1 MPAAMD
7 VYRRHMESLMPSFG
21 HLALFAAAALA
32 LNAAPGPSNFY
43 VLSRSL
49 AQGAAAGLISTVGLA
64 LGSLFHVALAVAGLA
79 ALLRYA
85 PAAYDAIRLAG
96 AAYLIYLGI
105 RLLRQRDAGAAPVEG
120 QRRPIGRVL
129 FDAALV
135 EMLNP
140 KTALFFLAFLPQFVE
155 PAAGPAAPQLL
166 LLGLIVTLTAL
177 PCDALVALAGSR
189 AARLF
194 ADAAR
199 RHWPRRLA
207 GSTLIGLG
215 LYAAALRRP

>member
-1 MPAAMD
+1 M
-7 VYRRHMESLMPSFG
+7 
-21 HLALFAAAALA
+21 
-32 LNAAPGPSNFY
+32 NAAPGPSNLY

-49 AQGAAAGLISTVGLA
+49 AQGTAGGLVSALGLA

-79 ALLRYA
+79 ALLSYA
-85 PAAYDAIRLAG
+85 PTLYDAIRLAG

-105 RLLRQRDAGAAPVEG
+105 KTLRAPGASMPANG
-120 QRRPIGRVL
+120 GARRSLGRVL

-177 PCDALVALAGSR
+177 PCDMLVALAG
-189 AARLF
+189 AKLARLF
-194 ADAAR
+194 TTQAR
-199 RHWPRRLA
+199 RRWPSRLA
-207 GSTLIGLG
+207 GSTLIALG
-215 LYAAALRRP
+215 LYTALMRRS

>member
-1 MPAAMD
+1 
-7 VYRRHMESLMPSFG
+7 MPSLT
-21 HLALFAAAALA
+21 HLAIFTLAALA
-32 LNAAPGPSNFY
+32 MNAAPGPSNLY

-49 AQGAAAGLISTVGLA
+49 AQGTAGGLVSALGLA

-79 ALLRYA
+79 ALLSYA
-85 PAAYDAIRLAG
+85 PTLYDAIRLAG

-105 RLLRQRDAGAAPVEG
+105 KTLRAPGASMPANG
-120 QRRPIGRVL
+120 GARRSLARIL

-177 PCDALVALAGSR
+177 PCDMLVALAGAR
-189 AARLF
+189 LARLF
-194 ADAAR
+194 TTQAR
-199 RHWPRRLA
+199 RRWPSRLA
-207 GSTLIGLG
+207 GSTLIALG
-215 LYAAALRRP
+215 LYTALMRRS

>member
-1 MPAAMD
+1 
-7 VYRRHMESLMPSFG
+7 MPSLA
-21 HLALFAAAALA
+21 HLAIFTLAALA
-32 LNAAPGPSNFY
+32 MNAAPGPSNLY

-49 AQGAAAGLISTVGLA
+49 AQGTAGGLVSALGLA

-79 ALLRYA
+79 ALLSYA
-85 PAAYDAIRLAG
+85 PTLYDAIRLAG

-105 RLLRQRDAGAAPVEG
+105 KTLRAPGASMPANG
-120 QRRPIGRVL
+120 GARRSLGRVL

-135 EMLNP
+135 EILNP

-177 PCDALVALAGSR
+177 PCDMLVAFAGAR
-189 AARLF
+189 LARLF
-194 ADAAR
+194 TTQAR
-199 RHWPRRLA
+199 RRWPSRLA
-207 GSTLIGLG
+207 GSTLIALG
-215 LYAAALRRP
+215 LYTALMRRS

>member
-1 MPAAMD
+1 
-7 VYRRHMESLMPSFG
+7 MPSLA
-21 HLALFAAAALA
+21 HLAIFTLAALA
-32 LNAAPGPSNFY
+32 MNAAPGPSNLY

-49 AQGAAAGLISTVGLA
+49 AQGTAGGIVSALGLA

-79 ALLRYA
+79 ALLSYA
-85 PAAYDAIRLAG
+85 PTLYDAIRLAG

-105 RLLRQRDAGAAPVEG
+105 KTLRAPGASMPANG
-120 QRRPIGRVL
+120 GARRSLGRVL

-177 PCDALVALAGSR
+177 PCDMLVALAG
-189 AARLF
+189 AKLARLF
-194 ADAAR
+194 TTQAR
-199 RHWPRRLA
+199 RRWPSRLA
-207 GSTLIGLG
+207 GSTLIALG
-215 LYAAALRRP
+215 VYTALMRRS

>member
-1 MPAAMD
+1 
-7 VYRRHMESLMPSFG
+7 MPSLA
-21 HLALFAAAALA
+21 HLAIFTLAALA
-32 LNAAPGPSNFY
+32 MNAAPGPSNLY

-49 AQGAAAGLISTVGLA
+49 AQGTAGGLVSALGLA

-79 ALLRYA
+79 ALLSYA
-85 PAAYDAIRLAG
+85 PTLYDAIRLAG

-105 RLLRQRDAGAAPVEG
+105 KTLRAPGASMPANAGA
-120 QRRPIGRVL
+120 RRSLGRIL

-155 PAAGPAAPQLL
+155 PAAGPAAPQFL

-177 PCDALVALAGSR
+177 PCDILVAFAGAR
-189 AARLF
+189 LARLF
-194 ADAAR
+194 TTQAR
-199 RHWPRRLA
+199 RLWPSRLA
-207 GSTLIGLG
+207 GSTLIALG
-215 LYAAALRRP
+215 VYTALMRRS

>member
-1 MPAAMD
+1 
-7 VYRRHMESLMPSFG
+7 MPSAAQ
-21 HLALFAAAALA
+21 LAIFALA
-32 LNAAPGPSNFY
+32 AFAMNAAPGPSNLY

-49 AQGAAAGLISTVGLA
+49 AQGTAAGLVSALGLA
-64 LGSLFHVALAVAGLA
+64 LGNLFHVALAVAGLA

-85 PAAYDAIRLAG
+85 PTLYDAIRLAG

-105 RLLRQRDAGAAPVEG
+105 KMLRAPGATVPAQSLGRPPL
-120 QRRPIGRVL
+120 RRIL

-155 PAAGPAAPQLL
+155 PAAGPAAPQFL

-177 PCDALVALAGSR
+177 PCDSLVALAG
-189 AARLF
+189 ARLARF
-194 ADAAR
+194 FTSQAR
-199 RHWPRRLA
+199 RRWPGRLA

-215 LYAAALRRP
+215 LYTALMRRS

>member
-1 MPAAMD
+1 
-7 VYRRHMESLMPSFG
+7 MPSLA
-21 HLALFAAAALA
+21 HLAIFTLAALA
-32 LNAAPGPSNFY
+32 MNAAPGPSNLY

-49 AQGAAAGLISTVGLA
+49 AQGTAGGIVSALGLA

-79 ALLRYA
+79 ALLSYA
-85 PAAYDAIRLAG
+85 PTLYDAIRLAG

-105 RLLRQRDAGAAPVEG
+105 KTLRAPGASMPANG
-120 QRRPIGRVL
+120 GARRSLGRVL

-140 KTALFFLAFLPQFVE
+140 KTALFFLAFLPYFFE

-177 PCDALVALAGSR
+177 PCDMLVALAG
-189 AARLF
+189 AKLARLF
-194 ADAAR
+194 TTQAR
-199 RHWPRRLA
+199 RRWPSRLA
-207 GSTLIGLG
+207 GSTLIALG
-215 LYAAALRRP
+215 LYTALMRRS

>member
-1 MPAAMD
+1 
-7 VYRRHMESLMPSFG
+7 MPSAA
-21 HLALFAAAALA
+21 HLAIFTLAALA
-32 LNAAPGPSNFY
+32 MNAAPGPSNLY

-49 AQGAAAGLISTVGLA
+49 AQGAAGGLVSALGLA

-79 ALLRYA
+79 ALLSYA
-85 PAAYDAIRLAG
+85 PTLYDAIRLAG

-105 RLLRQRDAGAAPVEG
+105 KTLRAPGASMPANG
-120 QRRPIGRVL
+120 GARRSLARIL

-177 PCDALVALAGSR
+177 PCDMLVALAGAR
-189 AARLF
+189 LARLF
-194 ADAAR
+194 AAQAR
-199 RHWPRRLA
+199 RRWPSRLA
-207 GSTLIGLG
+207 GSTLIALG
-215 LYAAALRRP
+215 LYTALMRRS

>member
-1 MPAAMD
+1 
-7 VYRRHMESLMPSFG
+7 MPSLA
-21 HLALFAAAALA
+21 HLAIFTLAALA
-32 LNAAPGPSNFY
+32 MNAAPGPSNLY

-49 AQGAAAGLISTVGLA
+49 AQGTAGGLVSALGLA

-79 ALLRYA
+79 ALLSYA
-85 PAAYDAIRLAG
+85 PTLYDAIRLAG

-105 RLLRQRDAGAAPVEG
+105 KTLRAPGASMPANG
-120 QRRPIGRVL
+120 GARRSLGRVL

-177 PCDALVALAGSR
+177 PCDMLVALAG
-189 AARLF
+189 AKLARLF
-194 ADAAR
+194 TTQAR
-199 RHWPRRLA
+199 RRWPSRLA
-207 GSTLIGLG
+207 GSTLIALG
-215 LYAAALRRP
+215 IYTALMRRS

>member
-1 MPAAMD
+1 
-7 VYRRHMESLMPSFG
+7 MPSLA
-21 HLALFAAAALA
+21 HLAIFTLAALA
-32 LNAAPGPSNFY
+32 MNAAPGPSNLY

-49 AQGAAAGLISTVGLA
+49 AQGTAGGLVSALGLA

-79 ALLRYA
+79 ALLSYA
-85 PAAYDAIRLAG
+85 PTLYDAIRLAG

-105 RLLRQRDAGAAPVEG
+105 KTLRAPGASMPANG
-120 QRRPIGRVL
+120 GARRSLGRVL

-177 PCDALVALAGSR
+177 PCDMLVALAGAR
-189 AARLF
+189 LARLF
-194 ADAAR
+194 TTQAR
-199 RHWPRRLA
+199 RRWPSRLA
-207 GSTLIGLG
+207 GSTLIALG
-215 LYAAALRRP
+215 LYTALMRRS

>member
-1 MPAAMD
+1 
-7 VYRRHMESLMPSFG
+7 MPSLA
-21 HLALFAAAALA
+21 HLAIFTLAALA
-32 LNAAPGPSNFY
+32 MNAAPGPSNLY

-49 AQGAAAGLISTVGLA
+49 AQGTAGGLVSALGLA

-79 ALLRYA
+79 ALLSYA
-85 PAAYDAIRLAG
+85 PTLYDAIRLAG

-105 RLLRQRDAGAAPVEG
+105 KTLRAPGASMPANG
-120 QRRPIGRVL
+120 GARRSLARIL

-177 PCDALVALAGSR
+177 PCDMLVALAG
-189 AARLF
+189 AKLARLF
-194 ADAAR
+194 ATQAR
-199 RHWPRRLA
+199 RRWPSRLA
-207 GSTLIGLG
+207 GSTLIALG
-215 LYAAALRRP
+215 LYTALMRRS

>member
-1 MPAAMD
+1 
-7 VYRRHMESLMPSFG
+7 MPSAA
-21 HLALFAAAALA
+21 HLAIFTLAALA
-32 LNAAPGPSNFY
+32 MNAAPGPSNLY

-49 AQGAAAGLISTVGLA
+49 AQGAAGGLVSALGLA
-64 LGSLFHVALAVAGLA
+64 LGSLFHIALAVAGLA
-79 ALLRYA
+79 ALLSYA
-85 PAAYDAIRLAG
+85 PTLYDAIRLTG

-105 RLLRQRDAGAAPVEG
+105 KTLRAPGASLPANGVA
-120 QRRPIGRVL
+120 RRSLARIL

-177 PCDALVALAGSR
+177 PCDMLVALAGAR
-189 AARLF
+189 LARLF
-194 ADAAR
+194 AAQAR
-199 RHWPRRLA
+199 RRWPSRLA
-207 GSTLIGLG
+207 GSTLIALG
-215 LYAAALRRP
+215 LYTALMRRS

>member
-1 MPAAMD
+1 
-7 VYRRHMESLMPSFG
+7 MPSPA
-21 HLALFAAAALA
+21 HLALFALAALA

-49 AQGAAAGLISTVGLA
+49 AQGAGAGLVSALGLA

-79 ALLRYA
+79 ALLRYV

-96 AAYLIYLGI
+96 AAYLVYLGI
-105 RLLRQRDAGAAPVEG
+105 RLLRGRDAGAEPAAV
-120 QRRPIGRVL
+120 QRRPLGRVL

-177 PCDALVALAGSR
+177 PCDALVALAGGR
-189 AARLF
+189 AARLL
-194 ADAAR
+194 AR
-199 RHWPRRLA
+199 SAQRHWPRRLA

-215 LYAAALRRP
+215 LYTAALHRA

>member
-1 MPAAMD
+1 
-7 VYRRHMESLMPSFG
+7 MPSLA
-21 HLALFAAAALA
+21 HLAIFTLAALA
-32 LNAAPGPSNFY
+32 MNAAPGPSNLY

-49 AQGAAAGLISTVGLA
+49 AQGTAGGLVSALGLA

-79 ALLRYA
+79 ALLSYA
-85 PAAYDAIRLAG
+85 PALYDAIRLAG

-105 RLLRQRDAGAAPVEG
+105 KTLRAPGAAMPANAGA
-120 QRRPIGRVL
+120 RRPLARIL

-177 PCDALVALAGSR
+177 PCDILVAFAGAR
-189 AARLF
+189 LARLF
-194 ADAAR
+194 TTQAR
-199 RHWPRRLA
+199 RLWPSRLA
-207 GSTLIGLG
+207 GSTLIALG
-215 LYAAALRRP
+215 VYTALMRRS

>member
-1 MPAAMD
+1 
-7 VYRRHMESLMPSFG
+7 MPSPA
-21 HLALFAAAALA
+21 HLALFALAALA

-49 AQGAAAGLISTVGLA
+49 AQGAGAGLISALGLA

-79 ALLRYA
+79 ALLRYV

-96 AAYLIYLGI
+96 AAYLVYLGI
-105 RLLRQRDAGAAPVEG
+105 RLLRGRDAGAEPAAV
-120 QRRPIGRVL
+120 QRRPLGRVL

-177 PCDALVALAGSR
+177 PCDALVALAGGR
-189 AARLF
+189 AAGFL
-194 ADAAR
+194 AR
-199 RHWPRRLA
+199 SASRHWPRRLA

-215 LYAAALRRP
+215 LYTAALRRA

>member
-1 MPAAMD
+1 
-7 VYRRHMESLMPSFG
+7 MPSAT
-21 HLALFAAAALA
+21 HLAIFALAALA
-32 LNAAPGPSNFY
+32 MNAAPGPSNLY

-49 AQGAAAGLISTVGLA
+49 AQGAAAGLVSALGLA
-64 LGSLFHVALAVAGLA
+64 LGNLFHVALAVAGLA

-85 PAAYDAIRLAG
+85 PALYDAIRLAG

-105 RLLRQRDAGAAPVEG
+105 KMLRAPGTSLPTEALG
-120 QRRPIGRVL
+120 RRPLGRVL

-155 PAAGPAAPQLL
+155 PAAGPVGPQLL

-177 PCDALVALAGSR
+177 PCDSLVALAG
-189 AARLF
+189 ARLARFF
-194 ADAAR
+194 ATQAR
-199 RHWPRRLA
+199 RRWPGRLA
-207 GSTLIGLG
+207 GSILIGLG
-215 LYAAALRRP
+215 LYTALMRRS

>member
-1 MPAAMD
+1 
-7 VYRRHMESLMPSFG
+7 MPSIG
-21 HLALFAAAALA
+21 HLAIFALAALA
-32 LNAAPGPSNFY
+32 MNAAPGPSNLY

-49 AQGAAAGLISTVGLA
+49 AQGAAAGLVSALGLA
-64 LGSLFHVALAVAGLA
+64 LGNLFHVALAVAGLA

-85 PAAYDAIRLAG
+85 PALYDAIRLAG

-105 RLLRQRDAGAAPVEG
+105 KMLRAPGTSLPTEALG
-120 QRRPIGRVL
+120 RRPLGRVL

-155 PAAGPAAPQLL
+155 PAAGPAGPQLL

-177 PCDALVALAGSR
+177 PCDSLVALAG
-189 AARLF
+189 ARLARFF
-194 ADAAR
+194 ATPAKR
-199 RHWPRRLA
+199 RWPSRLA

-215 LYAAALRRP
+215 LYTALMRRS

>member
-1 MPAAMD
+1 
-7 VYRRHMESLMPSFG
+7 MPSPA
-21 HLALFAAAALA
+21 HLALFALAALA

-49 AQGAAAGLISTVGLA
+49 AQGAAAGLISALGLA

-85 PAAYDAIRLAG
+85 PAAYDAVRLAG

-105 RLLRQRDAGAAPVEG
+105 RLLRRRDGEAPSATPL
-120 QRRPIGRVL
+120 RRPLGRLL

-155 PAAGPAAPQLL
+155 PAAGPAGPQLL
-166 LLGLIVTLTAL
+166 LLGLIVTATGL
-177 PCDALVALAGSR
+177 PCDALVALAGAR
-189 AARLF
+189 AARFF
-194 ADAAR
+194 ARATR

-207 GSTLIGLG
+207 GSTLVGLG
-215 LYAAALRRP
+215 LYAAASRQA

>member
-1 MPAAMD
+1 
-7 VYRRHMESLMPSFG
+7 MPSAA
-21 HLALFAAAALA
+21 HLAIFALAALA
-32 LNAAPGPSNFY
+32 MNAAPGPSNLY

-49 AQGAAAGLISTVGLA
+49 AQGAAAGLVSALGLA
-64 LGSLFHVALAVAGLA
+64 LGNLFHVALAVAGLA
-79 ALLRYA
+79 ALLHYA
-85 PAAYDAIRLAG
+85 PALYDAIRLAG

-105 RLLRQRDAGAAPVEG
+105 KTLRAPGATLPAQSAG
-120 QRRPIGRVL
+120 RRPLGRIL

-155 PAAGPAAPQLL
+155 PAAGPAGPQLL

-177 PCDALVALAGSR
+177 PCDCLVALAG
-189 AARLF
+189 ARLARFF
-194 ADAAR
+194 ATQAR
-199 RHWPRRLA
+199 RRWPGRLA

-215 LYAAALRRP
+215 VYTALMRRS

>member
-1 MPAAMD
+1 
-7 VYRRHMESLMPSFG
+7 MPSLA
-21 HLALFAAAALA
+21 HLAIFTLAALA
-32 LNAAPGPSNFY
+32 MNAAPGPSNLY

-49 AQGAAAGLISTVGLA
+49 AQGTAGGLVSALGLA

-79 ALLRYA
+79 ALLSYA
-85 PAAYDAIRLAG
+85 PTLYDAIRLAG

-105 RLLRQRDAGAAPVEG
+105 KTLRAPGASMPANG
-120 QRRPIGRVL
+120 GARRSLGRVL

-177 PCDALVALAGSR
+177 PCDMLVALAG
-189 AARLF
+189 AKLARLF
-194 ADAAR
+194 TTQAR
-199 RHWPRRLA
+199 RRWPSRLA
-207 GSTLIGLG
+207 GSTLIALG
-215 LYAAALRRP
+215 LYTALMRRS

>member
-1 MPAAMD
+1 
-7 VYRRHMESLMPSFG
+7 MPSLA
-21 HLALFAAAALA
+21 HLAIFALAALA
-32 LNAAPGPSNFY
+32 MNAAPGPSNLY

-49 AQGAAAGLISTVGLA
+49 AQGAAGGLVSALGLA

-79 ALLRYA
+79 ALLSYA
-85 PAAYDAIRLAG
+85 PALYDAIRLAG

-105 RLLRQRDAGAAPVEG
+105 KTLRAPGTSMPSNAGT
-120 QRRPIGRVL
+120 RRPLARIL

-177 PCDALVALAGSR
+177 PCDILVAFAGAR
-189 AARLF
+189 LARLF
-194 ADAAR
+194 TNQAR
-199 RHWPRRLA
+199 RPWPSRLA
-207 GSTLIGLG
+207 GSTLIALG
-215 LYAAALRRP
+215 LYTALMRRS